1 MLKWLNR
8 KIAFQW
14 ILFLG
19 LLAFAVYTIVT
30 QTQVANGQGAPF
42 LYQSFADF
50 FSAYEFLGKGIILAI
65 LLFQITFLQY
75 YAIKNEFAAKNSL
88 LPVCF
93 YLAILLLTKSL
104 ITISPLFFTLMFFL
118 IMISINYSASSVKL
132 KNSVFWTGLLIA
144 FATCFDLSSL
154 ILIALVVATLLIN
167 QFFKIKEIG
176 ILLFGF
182 TLPYFYFFSY
192 HLLTDNYCEWIATFH
207 QIKILGIFNKEIF
220 SRTLILIALIFL
232 GILYTYFIIRSRL
245 ISESKIVIQRK
256 KNITLNIY
264 AALMV
269 VCLFISNTTYP
280 YILGYLFVPLSIY
293 LATLSK
299 ERNPLYINELTTIIT
314 FATLIV
320 LWL

>member
-1 MLKWLNR
+1 MLKLLNR

-19 LLAFAVYTIVT
+19 LLAFAVYTMVT

-42 LYQSFADF
+42 LYHRFVHF
-50 FSAYEFLGKGIILAI
+50 FSEYDFWGKIIIIAI
-65 LLFQITFLQY
+65 LLFQITLLQY

-88 LPVCF
+88 LPACF
-93 YLAILLLTKSL
+93 YLSMLLLTKSL

-118 IMISINYSASSVKL
+118 IIISINYSASSVKL

-144 FATCFDLSSL
+144 FATCFDISSL
-154 ILIALVVATLLIN
+154 ILIALVAATLLIN

-182 TLPYFYFFSY
+182 ILLYFYFFSY
-192 HLLTDNYCEWIATFH
+192 YVLTGNYCEWIATFR
-207 QIKILGIFNKEIF
+207 QIKILGILNGEILTHT
-220 SRTLILIALIFL
+220 STLIYLIILGALYI
-232 GILYTYFIIRSRL
+232 YFIIRSNL
-245 ISESKIVIQRK
+245 ISESKVVVQRK
-256 KNITLNIY
+256 KVITLNMC
-264 AALMV
+264 AFLMI

-280 YILGYLFVPLSIY
+280 YILGYLFVPVSIY
-293 LATLSK
+293 LTMLSY
-299 ERNPLYINELTTIIT
+299 ERNPLYINELITIIT
-314 FATLIV
+314 LTA